1 MDTVFELRPDA
12 TAFSN
17 EEQLRYARHLSL
29 PEIGRAGQHKLR
41 RASVLVI
48 GAGGL
53 GSPALLCLAAAG
65 VGRLGIIDP
74 DRVELSNL
82 QRQVLYATAGC
93 GRPKVEEAHDRLL
106 ALNPHLQIDAHP
118 KAFALDNAAQLIAG
132 YDLIIEGSDRFAT
145 KYLVNDACVLAGKP
159 YIGASVRAFS
169 GMLSIY
175 AAPEG
180 PCYRCLFPEM
190 PAPEA
195 IPSCAQA
202 GVLGTVPGLLGA
214 LQAHE
219 ALKLILGIGEPL
231 IGTLLTMD
239 WLTMRFQKLRLPRDP
254 ECPICGEAP
263 TIRILAEAP
272 ALCPVAAHPAEDE
285 ADDLP
290 WLSVE
295 AGQACPELR
304 WIDIRTPAEFAAGH
318 IPGAAHIPLDQ
329 IEILTTAAIGP
340 HDHLLLYCQ
349 QGGRTVQAYHQLK
362 GKLQGRLSLLH
373 GGYEAWLNS
382 RAAQNAVTR

>member
-1 MDTVFELRPDA
+1 MDTVIRLYPDT
-12 TAFSN
+12 TAFSD

-29 PEIGRAGQHKLR
+29 PEIGRAGQHRLR
-41 RASVLVI
+41 CASVLVI

-74 DRVELSNL
+74 DYVELSNL
-82 QRQVLYATAGC
+82 QRQVLYTTAGC
-93 GRPKVEEAHDRLL
+93 GRPKVEEAHDHLL
-106 ALNPHLQIDAHP
+106 ALNPHLQIDIYP
-118 KAFALDNAAQLIAG
+118 EAFTLANAAQLIAR

-190 PAPEA
+190 PAPET

-202 GVLGTVPGLLGA
+202 GVLGTVPGLLGT

-231 IGTLLTMD
+231 IGTLLTVD
-239 WLTMRFQKLRLPRDP
+239 GLTMRFQKLRLPRDL
-254 ECPICGEAP
+254 ECPVCGEAP

-272 ALCPVAAHPAEDE
+272 ALCPAAAHPAEDQ
-285 ADDLP
+285 ADLP

-295 AGQACPELR
+295 AGREHPGLR
-304 WIDIRTPAEFAAGH
+304 WIDIRTLAEFAAGH

-329 IEILTTAAIGP
+329 IEILTTASIGP

-349 QGGRTVQAYHQLK
+349 QGGRTVQAYHRLK